1 MEAELSQ
8 AQKSKSTKL
17 ALGQKRKIATPVEVP
32 KCSRE
37 EGQRPLTVQYPKSV
51 TKGTTNVDDAD
62 LEQRKNSA
70 ISKLQ
75 AHESRCYAS
84 KEAAVVQ
91 AKDTVDIEA
100 ARNDWIRA
108 IKRRREI
115 EGMSL
120 EAFKIWEEKFN
131 QPAEPQ
137 RAETE
142 RAETT
147 DQSDNND
154 AKRIS
159 HSVQA
164 PRMAQAREAPPSSS
178 DRNKGLSKYG
188 TKRAE
193 TTDQADNNDT
203 KRISHS
209 VQAPRM
215 AQAREAPPSSSD
227 RNKGLS
233 KYETK
238 LLTYLNEFSSKLKVE
253 LESNVQHVHKLRL
266 SHQKSAEK
274 EALHWDIIERAKEE
288 LRFCDEAL
296 QKKESQSYAHALE
309 KACAFLD

>member
-178 DRNKGLSKYG
+178 DRNKGLSKY
-188 TKRAE
+188 
-193 TTDQADNNDT
+193 
-203 KRISHS
+203 
-209 VQAPRM
+209 
-215 AQAREAPPSSSD
+215 
-227 RNKGLS
+227 
-233 KYETK
+233 ETK